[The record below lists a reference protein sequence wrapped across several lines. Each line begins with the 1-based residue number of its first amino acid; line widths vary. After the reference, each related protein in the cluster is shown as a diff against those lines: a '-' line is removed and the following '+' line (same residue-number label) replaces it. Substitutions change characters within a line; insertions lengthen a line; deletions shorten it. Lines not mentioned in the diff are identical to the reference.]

1 MRMKWASVKFQG
13 GSYSSRFL
21 LLTNTCTNVFL
32 RKNIRKN
39 THVMSHIVFFYPDV
53 MCKALFNQL
62 HFASVTKKKKEK
74 SIVFQSQD
82 LCAIS
87 LFSPLTIYLSFS
99 LLCWTFHSQVMSQ
112 SFLQVPHLVL
122 KQPDNLLHQL
132 CGLHILQNEGSWPHL
147 LSGMFS
153 LWPPTYSVSP
163 YFICSLLC
171 FTCKSRKWALS
182 ADFSLLT
189 SEQLSPTTQSYVLLL
204 RTI

>member
-1 MRMKWASVKFQG
+1 MLCLI
-13 GSYSSRFL
+13 Y
-21 LLTNTCTNVFL
+21 
-32 RKNIRKN
+32 IY
-39 THVMSHIVFFYPDV
+39 FFNPDV

-62 HFASVTKKKKEK
+62 YFASVTKKKKEK

-87 LFSPLTIYLSFS
+87 LFSPLTTWPFYLSFS
-99 LLCWTFHSQVMSQ
+99 LLCWTFYSQVMSQ
-112 SFLQVPHLVL
+112 SFLHVPHLVL
-122 KQPDNLLHQL
+122 KQRDNLLHQL

-189 SEQLSPTTQSYVLLL
+189 SEQLSSTIQSYVLLP